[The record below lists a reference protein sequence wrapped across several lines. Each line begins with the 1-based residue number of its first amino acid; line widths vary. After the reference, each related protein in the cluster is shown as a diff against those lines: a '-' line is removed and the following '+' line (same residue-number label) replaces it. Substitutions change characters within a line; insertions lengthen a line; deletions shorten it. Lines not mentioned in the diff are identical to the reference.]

1 MWRKML
7 DIVCVCVCVM
17 IDRSEAWE
25 AGLKRSPRCVPLTV
39 VFALSP
45 AQLRIA
51 PFSYKFW
58 SGPRGGPLDIDV
70 VDLRPGQF
78 AVFRQDEVHSGGPAS
93 EDEAVRLHM

>member
-1 MWRKML
+1 MVASFLPGYLTL
-7 DIVCVCVCVM
+7 DP
-17 IDRSEAWE
+17 
-25 AGLKRSPRCVPLTV
+25 GGPV